1 MQHLHYSRF
10 LVLVFT
16 YVLIQTKRKSN
27 PEATLII
34 RPDRKWL
41 ERNFEEEI
49 FISFQYVRISIL
61 WWRWISIGVCLL
73 NYPWWI
79 TRFVYFTFFYVLLR
93 VHTVYHNI
101 AQGKIEAL
109 TILYI
114 CILSFSCIHI
124 MFILQYLEDRK

>member
-1 MQHLHYSRF
+1 MQHWHYSRF

-61 WWRWISIGVCLL
+61 QWRWISIGVCLL

-79 TRFVYFTFFYVLLR
+79 TRFVYFTFFLCFTSSAHSVPQHCPGQDR
-93 VHTVYHNI
+93 SSHNTVY
-101 AQGKIEAL
+101 
-109 TILYI
+109 LY
-114 CILSFSCIHI
+114 
-124 MFILQYLEDRK
+124 FILLLHTYYVYITIFRG